1 MGYGSKIAKT
11 KPSLGPKKSGCFS
24 GGASKN
30 GSIEK
35 FYPSQSQDMI
45 LGGQGPSKTDPKNEP
60 KPTPAETAKSINK
73 FSKSVY
79 DAGYS
84 ATRGRGGYGNVDG
97 TSLGF
102 ERGKTKPGL
111 PKGVFQDYLGSGGNK
126 NPRVAKDILSKAAK
140 SATSETGMK
149 NFVKPNA
156 HSYDRAHYSPTE
168 QFRGVDTQTGK
179 EKTFMSMGYTPEV
192 TKHSDAFRENMKFGI
207 SRSGKT
213 AQEGNEIKQKGL
225 VNAPKPKASVLEKG
239 PNKGIHSSK
248 SYGINK
254 ILGDLDNSGDLS
266 GYEAKRQAAIE
277 KNMSKGSTKI
287 EKVKSRK
294 PSKEMAKSKI
304 EEGKKLK
311 KEGRQ
316 EKRDARKDAR
326 KAKRSARLD
335 KKIALQEFKGK
346 QKLKSGDKLG
356 AKAKQ
361 DRIANLK
368 ARKAKK

>member
-126 NPRVAKDILSKAAK
+126 NPRVAKDVLSKAARF
-140 SATSETGMK
+140 ATSETGMK

-213 AQEGNEIKQKGL
+213 AQEGNKIKQKGL

-239 PNKGIHSSK
+239 PNKGVHSSK
-248 SYGINK
+248 SKGLNK
-254 ILGDLDNSGDLS
+254 IL
-266 GYEAKRQAAIE
+266 
-277 KNMSKGSTKI
+277 
-287 EKVKSRK
+287 
-294 PSKEMAKSKI
+294 
-304 EEGKKLK
+304 
-311 KEGRQ
+311 
-316 EKRDARKDAR
+316 
-326 KAKRSARLD
+326 
-335 KKIALQEFKGK
+335 K
-346 QKLKSGDKLG
+346 QYK
-356 AKAKQ
+356 
-361 DRIANLK
+361 
-368 ARKAKK
+368 